1 MFDTSSTNLV
11 NGYIYLIEF
20 LNHIMLRKYQIID
33 DVGYFTSASQGIHLT
48 LEASRCK
55 ALAMLQGEFGNEATF

>member
-20 LNHIMLRKYQIID
+20 LNHIMLRKYQIIEN
-33 DVGYFTSASQGIHLT
+33 VGYFTSSIPEIH
-48 LEASRCK
+48 
-55 ALAMLQGEFGNEATF
+55 